1 MSPRD
6 ADRTRAAILETA
18 EELFAR
24 HGFAATSLQQIGE
37 AAGYAR
43 STPAYFFHSKQE
55 LYDAVL
61 RQAFE
66 RGREAMQPAFAIA
79 AEASAEQA
87 LDAIV
92 GRFLD
97 FLATDRNYVRLI
109 QREALADEPSFAAV
123 LDEELLA
130 DARRALAHVLGETDV
145 DHVFL
150 EIFALGWFA
159 IAHAQTLVAALG
171 FDAADP
177 AFLRRH
183 RERIVHLFTN
193 LNRS

>member
-1 MSPRD
+1 MSQRD
-6 ADRTRAAILETA
+6 AVRTRAAILGTA

-24 HGFAATSLQQIGE
+24 NGFADTSLQQIGE

-55 LYDAVL
+55 LYDTVL
-61 RQAFE
+61 RRALE
-66 RGREAMQPAFAIA
+66 RGREAMQPAFAVA
-79 AEASAEQA
+79 AAASPQQA

-92 GRFLD
+92 GRFID
-97 FLATDRNYVRLI
+97 FLASDGNYVRLI
-109 QREALADEPSFAAV
+109 QREALADEPSIGTV

-130 DARRALAHVLGETDV
+130 DARRALAHVLGDVDV
-145 DHVFL
+145 DHVLL

-183 RERIVHLFTN
+183 RERIVHLFSN